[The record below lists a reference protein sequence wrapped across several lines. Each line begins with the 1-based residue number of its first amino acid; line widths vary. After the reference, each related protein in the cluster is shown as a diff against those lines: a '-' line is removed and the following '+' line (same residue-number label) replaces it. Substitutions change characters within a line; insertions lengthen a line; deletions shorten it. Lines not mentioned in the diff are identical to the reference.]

1 MRDTLTFVCRL
12 GGLLLALLCVGTL
25 SARGESKETK
35 SPPGQLRFEA
45 YLVWAATN
53 NVSPDPKHKPVSPEI
68 EKKLSELPLKWAHF
82 FECNHKELDLA
93 KGGSLQVEMSK
104 KCKIEV
110 RDVDGKKVEVSL
122 IGQKGDSLIRR
133 TQPLPIGEYFVLA
146 GNAPGQTA
154 WFVILKRIK

>member
-1 MRDTLTFVCRL
+1 M
-12 GGLLLALLCVGTL
+12 LALLFA
-25 SARGESKETK
+25 SAMSVQAESKETK
-35 SPPGQLRFEA
+35 TAPGELRFEA

-53 NVSPDPKHKPVSPEI
+53 NVSPDPRHKPVSPEI

-82 FECNHKELDLA
+82 FECNHKAIELT
-93 KGGSLQVEMSK
+93 KRGSLQVEMSK

-110 RDVDGKKVEVSL
+110 RDVDGKKVEVAL
-122 IGQKGDSLIRR
+122 LGQKGESLIRR
-133 TQPLPIGEYFVLA
+133 TQPLPVGEYFVLA